1 MKRGLTM
8 GFGICVGTDAKKI
21 EILSRTGFDY
31 FETNT
36 TDITTAGDADFSEF
50 AACIEKFGLP
60 CEAANCFVPGEI
72 RLCAVQPDYKT
83 ISEYVQKAFLRASQ
97 CGVKTIVFGSGK
109 ARSVPEGMK
118 TGEAF
123 DRLAFFLREIVAPQ
137 AERYAIDLAI
147 EPLNKNE
154 CNIINSVPD
163 GIELADA
170 VGQKRVKTLADLYH
184 MYLEDDSMEALAATK
199 GKIIHAHIANPV
211 ERRFPKPGDGFDFAP
226 FLGALKS
233 AGCPRCSVEAGCDDF
248 AADAPAALEA
258 ILGANA

>member
-8 GFGICVGTDAKKI
+8 RFGICVGTDAKKI
-21 EILSRTGFDY
+21 EILSKTGFDY

-36 TDITTAGDADFSEF
+36 TEITTASDTAFSEF
-50 AACIEKFGLP
+50 AACIEKFALP

-72 RLCAVQPDYKT
+72 RLSASEPDYAS
-83 ISEYVQKAFLRASQ
+83 ISEYVKKAFLRASQ

-109 ARSVPEGMK
+109 ARGVPEGV
-118 TGEAF
+118 TTAEAF
-123 DRLAFFLREIVAPQ
+123 NKLVFFLREIVAPQ
-137 AERYAIDLAI
+137 ADLYAIDLAV

-163 GIELADA
+163 GIALADA
-170 VGQKRVKTLADLYH
+170 VSEARVKTLADLYH
-184 MYLEDDSMEALAATK
+184 MYLENDSMEALAATK
-199 GKIIHAHIANPV
+199 KKIIHAHIANPV
-211 ERRFPKPGDGFDFAP
+211 KRRFPQPGDGFDFAP
-226 FLGALKS
+226 FLKALQS

-258 ILGANA
+258 ILAANA

>member
-8 GFGICVGTDAKKI
+8 RFGICVGTDAKKI
-21 EILSRTGFDY
+21 EILSKTGFNY

-36 TDITTAGDADFSEF
+36 TEITTAGDAAFSEF
-50 AACIEKFGLP
+50 AACIDKFGLP

-72 RLCAVQPDYKT
+72 RLSAAQPDYAA
-83 ISEYVQKAFLRASQ
+83 ISEYVKKAFLRASQ

-109 ARSVPEGMK
+109 ARGVPEGM
-118 TGEAF
+118 TTAAAF
-123 DRLAFFLREIVAPQ
+123 EKLAYFLKEIVAPQ
-137 AERYAIDLAI
+137 AERYAIDLAV

-154 CNIINSVPD
+154 CNIINSVCD

-170 VGQKRVKTLADLYH
+170 AAHARIKTLADLYH
-184 MYLEDDSMEALAATK
+184 MYLEDDSMEALAATR

-211 ERRFPKPGDGFDFAP
+211 KRRFPQPGDGFDFVP
-226 FLGALKS
+226 FLKAIQS

-248 AADAPAALEA
+248 ATDAPAALEA
-258 ILGANA
+258 LLAANA